1 MHGRTEQHTVAQ
13 APVLARAHSALSS
26 TPTTFDPTAKY
37 KNRLELCPL
46 ICSAPRPTPVQPATN
61 HGSRLRCVIAV
72 ATALFH
78 LLATEMPMRRQ
89 VAASGTTTSK
99 LALPPAGHH
108 QRPAAANDEDEAA
121 KAGKRLPF
129 DCGRAPPACSVLGAP
144 SAAVDRVVG
153 DRGWRVGT
161 GRQRETARA
170 GAPAVV

>member
-37 KNRLELCPL
+37 KNRLELFPL
-46 ICSAPRPTPVQPATN
+46 ICSAPSPPNSSATS
-61 HGSRLRCVIAV
+61 HQSWIAPSLCDRRRDGV
-72 ATALFH
+72 VPSPRHRDANATAGCSIGDDDVE
-78 LLATEMPMRRQ
+78 T
-89 VAASGTTTSK
+89 G
-99 LALPPAGHH
+99 
-108 QRPAAANDEDEAA
+108 AAAGWASSAANHEDEAA

-161 GRQRETARA
+161 GRQRETGRA

>member
-37 KNRLELCPL
+37 KNRLELFPL
-46 ICSAPRPTPVQPATN
+46 ICSAPSPPNSSATN
-61 HGSRLRCVIAV
+61 HQSWIAPSLCDRRRDGV
-72 ATALFH
+72 VPSPRHRDANATAGCSIGDDDVE
-78 LLATEMPMRRQ
+78 T
-89 VAASGTTTSK
+89 G
-99 LALPPAGHH
+99 
-108 QRPAAANDEDEAA
+108 AAAGWASSAANHEDEAA

-161 GRQRETARA
+161 GRQRETGRA

>member
-108 QRPAAANDEDEAA
+108 QRLITKTRPPRPGSGCHSIVAAHHLPAASWAHR
-121 KAGKRLPF
+121 RLPWI
-129 DCGRAPPACSVLGAP
+129 GS
-144 SAAVDRVVG
+144 S
-153 DRGWRVGT
+153 GT
-161 GRQRETARA
+161 GAGELGLGGNGKPVVRERQRSSDE
-170 GAPAVV
+170 